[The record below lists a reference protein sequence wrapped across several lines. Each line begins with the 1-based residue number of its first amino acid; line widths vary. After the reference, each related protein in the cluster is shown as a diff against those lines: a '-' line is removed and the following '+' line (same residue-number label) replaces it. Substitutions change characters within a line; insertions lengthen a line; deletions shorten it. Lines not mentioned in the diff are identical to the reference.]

1 MNRFSL
7 TLLVGILLI
16 LFGVSGASRLS
27 ERAIALG
34 FDASVVSNV
43 NAPDRL
49 MLLGFIGSRL
59 ASELIRRGESTVM
72 VDGEVPRF
80 IDDKADD
87 KADDRKSG
95 DFIN

>member
-7 TLLVGILLI
+7 TLLVGMLLI

-27 ERAIALG
+27 ESAIGLG
-34 FDASVVSNV
+34 FDGSVVSNV

-59 ASELIRRGESTVM
+59 ASELIRRGESTVK
-72 VDGEVPRF
+72 VDAEVPRF
-80 IDDKADD
+80 IDD

>member
-7 TLLVGILLI
+7 TLLVGILLM
-16 LFGVSGASRLS
+16 LWGVSGVSRLS
-27 ERAIALG
+27 ESAIALG
-34 FDASVVSNV
+34 FDGSIESNV

-59 ASELIRRGESTVM
+59 ASELIRRGESTVI

-87 KADDRKSG
+87 RKSG